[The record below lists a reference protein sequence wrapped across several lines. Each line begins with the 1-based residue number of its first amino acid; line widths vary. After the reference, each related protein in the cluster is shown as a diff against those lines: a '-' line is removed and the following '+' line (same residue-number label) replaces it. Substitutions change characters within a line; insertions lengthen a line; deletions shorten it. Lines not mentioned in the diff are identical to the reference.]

1 MTGAPGGRFSRPDKN
16 LVMSDSVNTR
26 GRFFRLDW
34 AGSEDPFLW
43 RGLGEK
49 KRPPSGGHRFD
60 KGIDRLHGMCCGYF
74 AAYYLLAAEI
84 AVLVWRCLRTGCG
97 RAFFAVILSANLLKH
112 IRPFE
117 SWKLADIREWP

>member
-1 MTGAPGGRFSRPDKN
+1 MTGVRVSNRRIYGFRPSGFG
-16 LVMSDSVNTR
+16 VYSGPVYS
-26 GRFFRLDW
+26 
-34 AGSEDPFLW
+34 GSEDPFPW

-60 KGIDRLHGMCCGYF
+60 KGIDRLYGMCCGYF

>member
-1 MTGAPGGRFSRPDKN
+1 MLRVKVAAVLIYVVSSAAFSLKTG
-16 LVMSDSVNTR
+16 V
-26 GRFFRLDW
+26 
-34 AGSEDPFLW
+34 
-43 RGLGEK
+43 K
-49 KRPPSGGHRFD
+49 KELRQKSILLQPHRFD